1 MKQLIVR
8 PRVISLPMR
17 IRKPLKLTMSPSLR
31 KRNYAFPG
39 NYKSNSDRNQSN
51 TTGGKTAVG
60 RLPIRSH
67 LCSGGHGRG
76 GGEGGVL
83 GPTPSPLKVSS
94 KGLRSHFGGEGV
106 GDNFPP
112 SPLFVPPKQNNRLVC
127 IYKAVILCLGRESNP
142 HGLFG
147 PRDFLA
153 AMAFATGGKCL
164 PVRSLDYS
172 FTIERGSLG
181 VPCLVSAPSSFQR
194 LGSRLPSALP
204 VKVSLNLRHS
214 TSLFSESA
222 LNYV

>member
-1 MKQLIVR
+1 
-8 PRVISLPMR
+8 
-17 IRKPLKLTMSPSLR
+17 MSPSLR

-39 NYKSNSDRNQSN
+39 NYKSNSDRNQNN

-147 PRDFLA
+147 PRDF
-153 AMAFATGGKCL
+153 K
-164 PVRSLDYS
+164 S
-172 FTIERGSLG
+172 
-181 VPCLVSAPSSFQR
+181 LVSTIPPPRLIAAANIAINLLILQGRSFLYQICQH
-194 LGSRLPSALP
+194 P
-204 VKVSLNLRHS
+204 VAAKLLIFRNLCKS
-214 TSLFSESA
+214 
-222 LNYV
+222 VW